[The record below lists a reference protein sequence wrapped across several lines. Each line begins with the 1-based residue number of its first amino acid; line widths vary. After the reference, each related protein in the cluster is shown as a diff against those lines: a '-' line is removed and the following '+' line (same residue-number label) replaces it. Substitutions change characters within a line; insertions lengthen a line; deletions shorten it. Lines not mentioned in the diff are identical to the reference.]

1 MNYQAP
7 VVPFYIRLAATTYV
21 SQDDV
26 VTLSYKIENMFK
38 QLGMRDENSN
48 ADHIPCIEWECIYK
62 DCTFHIHIFQSST
75 NPNER
80 LVEMRCLDGIQYW
93 WNISFI
99 LSRFFVPLTTPHSI
113 I

>member
-7 VVPFYIRLAATTYV
+7 VVPFYLRLSATTYA
-21 SQDDV
+21 SEKDV
-26 VTLSYKIENMFK
+26 VTLSHKIENMFK
-38 QLGMRDENSN
+38 QLGMMNDGSVNP
-48 ADHIPCIEWECIYK
+48 IPCIEWECIYN

-80 LVEMRCLDGIQYW
+80 LVEMRCLDGIQDW

-99 LSRFFVPLTTPHSI
+99 LSRFFVPLTTPHRI

>member
-7 VVPFYIRLAATTYV
+7 LVPFYIRLAATTYATE
-21 SQDDV
+21 DDV
-26 VTLSYKIENMFK
+26 VTIFHKIENMFK
-38 QLGMRDENSN
+38 QLGMMNDGIITN
-48 ADHIPCIEWECIYK
+48 HIPCIEWECIYN
-62 DCTFHIHIFQSST
+62 DCTFHIQIFQST

-80 LVEMRCLDGIQYW
+80 LVEMRCLNGIQYW

-99 LSRFFVPLTTPHSI
+99 LSRFFVPLTTPHRI